1 MNASDERTRSL
12 WMAQTG
18 ASSERLENN
27 ANADVLIVGA
37 GIAGLSCAYELA
49 QVGRSVLV
57 VDRGPIGGGMTL
69 RTTAHLASA
78 CDDFYT
84 EVEKARGLD
93 CARQLYQSL
102 AASIDRVEEI
112 ARAEQIDCD
121 FQRLPGFWVVAPDC
135 PQSRLD
141 EELDVCQRLGISVG
155 CVDDQPPL
163 PSAPGSRC
171 LRFESQARMH
181 PAKYVYGLSDAIKK
195 RGGRLFAN
203 TCIEEITPEG
213 GRVRLKTSQG
223 QTITAQQVVVAT
235 NSPVQLQVALHSK
248 QAPYRTYAIAAK
260 IPKGALQDALYW
272 DTLDPYHYV
281 RLQPFSDAEDVV
293 IVGGEDHKSG
303 EVDNGEER
311 FNALIEWTQSWLPR
325 MGDVTH
331 RWSGQVQEPAD
342 YVGFIGRSPDSDR
355 IFLVSGDS
363 GQGVTNGVVAGI
375 LICDLIAT
383 GASPWSEL
391 YDPSRK
397 MTSSI
402 TDYVSE
408 NLTPIANFA
417 EYITASGVSAAE
429 SLQPGEGG
437 VFRSGLHKVAA
448 CRDMQGQ
455 LHIRSASCTHLG
467 CIVHWNSTEQC
478 WDCPC
483 HGSHFAPDGTA
494 INGPAISALAAA
506 EK

>member
-1 MNASDERTRSL
+1 
-12 WMAQTG
+12 
-18 ASSERLENN
+18 
-27 ANADVLIVGA
+27 
-37 GIAGLSCAYELA
+37 
-49 QVGRSVLV
+49 
-57 VDRGPIGGGMTL
+57 
-69 RTTAHLASA
+69 
-78 CDDFYT
+78 
-84 EVEKARGLD
+84 
-93 CARQLYQSL
+93 
-102 AASIDRVEEI
+102 
-112 ARAEQIDCD
+112 
-121 FQRLPGFWVVAPDC
+121 
-135 PQSRLD
+135 
-141 EELDVCQRLGISVG
+141 
-155 CVDDQPPL
+155 
-163 PSAPGSRC
+163 
-171 LRFESQARMH
+171 
-181 PAKYVYGLSDAIKK
+181 
-195 RGGRLFAN
+195 LFAN

-281 RLQPFSDAEDVV
+281 RLQPFSDAEDAV

-303 EVDNGEER
+303 EANNGEER
-311 FNALIEWTQSWLPR
+311 FKALIEWTRSWLPQ

-342 YVGFIGRSPDSDR
+342 YIGFIGRSPESDR

-363 GQGVTNGVVAGI
+363 GQGMTNGAVAGI
-375 LICDLIAT
+375 LIRDLIAT
-383 GASPWSEL
+383 GASPWSDL

-417 EYITASGVSAAE
+417 EYLTASGISAAE
-429 SLQPGEGG
+429 SLKPGEGG